1 MKQFT
6 NKTVDACLEDAAIA
20 LGIEVKELSY
30 KVIEEKSGLFSK
42 KATIEVYTIDDAVD
56 YAQEYLKEAIGALGI
71 EVTTSADVEE
81 DVIRVSLDSERNPVL
96 IGKGGRTLQ
105 ALNELVRLAVSN
117 KFHHRYRILLDVGG
131 YKEDKYERIERIAR
145 RTARDVVRDRMDAKL
160 EPMTPDERR
169 IVHNCLT
176 GMEHIT
182 TESEGEGT
190 ERAVVIKYVD

>member
-20 LGIEVKELSY
+20 LGVEVKELSY

-145 RTARDVVRDRMDAKL
+145 RTARDVVRDKMDAKL
-160 EPMTPDERR
+160 EPMTPD
-169 IVHNCLT
+169 
-176 GMEHIT
+176 
-182 TESEGEGT
+182 
-190 ERAVVIKYVD
+190 

>member
-20 LGIEVKELSY
+20 LGVEVKELSY

-81 DVIRVSLDSERNPVL
+81 DVIRVSLDSERNPIL
-96 IGKGGRTLQ
+96 I
-105 ALNELVRLAVSN
+105 ELVRLAVSN

-131 YKEDKYERIERIAR
+131 HKEDKYERIERIAR

-182 TESEGEGT
+182 TEKLGMQSFPN
-190 ERAVVIKYVD
+190 RY

>member
-20 LGIEVKELSY
+20 LGVEVKELSY

-56 YAQEYLKEAIGALGI
+56 YAQEYLNEAIGALGI

-145 RTARDVVRDRMDAKL
+145 RTARDVVRDKMDAKL

-182 TESEGEGT
+182 TESEGEGA